1 MIIGVLLPLPFNEP
15 FDYQSEEELP
25 LGTIVRVPWGREEQV
40 GVVWKIGKSSDLDEK
55 RIRPVSEKLNLPPIA
70 ESLRKLVEF
79 TAEYNCAPLGMVLK
93 MVISVRQVFDEP
105 QTVTLYRLS
114 GKTLAEAKLKNSDAR
129 WRVIDLLKHGPYS
142 KAEIRKGAGCSAG
155 VVNTLIEAGILL
167 PLQKEKKKQFALPKP
182 DFRQVALT
190 AEQQAAADVLTAKAG
205 QGFSVTLID
214 GVTGSGKTEVYF
226 EAAAKVLQNGRQVLI
241 LVPEISLTAQW
252 LARFEKR
259 FGVKPGCWHS
269 GLGQRE
275 RTDTWIAA
283 AEGRIQ
289 VMIGARSALF
299 LPYPDLGLIVIDES
313 HDHSFKQEDIV
324 NYQCRDMAVM
334 RAKFEQF
341 PLILST
347 ATPDLETIVNVES
360 GKYDTVRLGHRFAN
374 AVLPQIKIIDL
385 KKDKPQKGAW
395 GVSWLAPTLAAALKE
410 NLEKGEQSML
420 FLNRRGYAPL
430 VICRDCGYRIQCPH
444 CTAWLAEHRSSNR
457 LICHHCGYSI
467 VRPKCC
473 PDCGSA
479 EGLTS
484 CGPGVER
491 IAEEVA
497 ARFPA
502 ARTAILSSD
511 ATASLAEVSAV
522 FEQME
527 KGALDILI
535 GTQIL
540 AKGHHFPELT
550 LVGIVDA
557 DLGLMGSDLR
567 AAEQT
572 FQLLSQ
578 VAGRAG
584 RGEKSGEV
592 YVQTL
597 YPENAVL
604 EALIHNDRSRF
615 LELEK
620 QTRQALKMPPFGR
633 LAALVVSG
641 ENQSLTE
648 KTALQ
653 LGQSAPQT
661 ALISTLGPAPA
672 PIFMLRGKYRY
683 RLLLKTAKNV
693 KIQEIVRIWLSKVK
707 IPSKIRVEVDIDPY
721 SFM

>member
-15 FDYQSEEELP
+15 FDYESEEELP
-25 LGTIVRVPWGREEQV
+25 LGTMVRVPFGREEQI
-40 GVVWKIGKSSDLDEK
+40 GVVWRHGKSSGLDGK
-55 RIRPVSEKLNLPPIA
+55 RIRTVIEKFNFPPIA
-70 ESLRKLVEF
+70 EELRRLVEF
-79 TAEYNCAPLGMVLK
+79 TAAYNCAPLGLVLK
-93 MVISVRQVFDEP
+93 MVISVRQAFDAP
-105 QTVTLYRLS
+105 QTTTLYRLS

-129 WRVIDLLKHGPYS
+129 WHVMDLLKHASYS
-142 KAEIRKGAGCSAG
+142 KSEICKGAGCGAG
-155 VVNTLIEAGILL
+155 VVNTLIGAGVLI
-167 PLQKEKKKQFALPKP
+167 PFTVEKKKAFSPPQP
-182 DFRQVALT
+182 DFHKVELMP
-190 AEQQAAADVLTAKAG
+190 EQRAAADALVQKVG
-205 QGFSVTLID
+205 QGFSVTLLD

-226 EAAAKVLQNGRQVLI
+226 EAAAEVLKNGRQVLI
-241 LVPEISLTAQW
+241 LVPEISLTTQW
-252 LARFEKR
+252 LARFENR
-259 FGVKPGCWHS
+259 FGVRPACWHS

-275 RTDTWIAA
+275 RTDTWMAI
-283 AEGRIQ
+283 AEGRVQ
-289 VMIGARSALF
+289 VIVGARSALF
-299 LPYPDLGLIVIDES
+299 LPYTDLGLIVVDES
-313 HDHSFKQEDIV
+313 HDHSFKQEEIV

-347 ATPDLETIVNVES
+347 ATPDLETMVNVES
-360 GKYDTVRLGHRFAN
+360 GKYDAVRLTRRFAN
-374 AVLPQIKIIDL
+374 AKLPKLKIVDL

-395 GVSWLAPTLAAALKE
+395 GVSWLSPPLVGALEE
-410 NLEKGEQSML
+410 NLQKGEQSML

-430 VICRDCGYRIQCPH
+430 VICRDCGYRIQCPN
-444 CTAWLAEHRSSNR
+444 CTAWLAEHRSTNR
-457 LICHHCGYSI
+457 LICHHCGYTM
-467 VRPKCC
+467 VRPVRC
-473 PDCGSA
+473 PDCGSE

-497 ARFPA
+497 KRFPA
-502 ARTAILSSD
+502 ARTAVLSSD
-511 ATASLAEVSAV
+511 TTSSLAEVSEI
-522 FEQME
+522 FGKME
-527 KGALDILI
+527 RGELDILI

-572 FQLLSQ
+572 YQLLSQ

-592 YVQTL
+592 WIQTL

-604 EALIHNDRSRF
+604 QALVDNDRGRF

-620 QTRQALKMPPFGR
+620 QTRQILKLPPFGR

-641 ENQSLTE
+641 ENQTLTE
-648 KTALQ
+648 KAAVE
-653 LGQSAPQT
+653 LGRCGPASDR
-661 ALISTLGPAPA
+661 ISVLGPAPA
-672 PIFMLRGKYRY
+672 PIFMLRNRYRY
-683 RLLLKTAKNV
+683 RLLLKTDRTVKLQNV
-693 KIQEIVRIWLSKVK
+693 VRQWLQKVK
-707 IPSKIRVEVDIDPY
+707 IPAKVRVAVDIDPY